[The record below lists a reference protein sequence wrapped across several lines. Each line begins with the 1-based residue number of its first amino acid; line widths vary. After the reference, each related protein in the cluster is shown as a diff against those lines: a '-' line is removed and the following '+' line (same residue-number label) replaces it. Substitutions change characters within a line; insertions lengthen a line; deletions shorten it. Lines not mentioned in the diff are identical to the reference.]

1 VASSD
6 VVVRLRMVGQ
16 AAFQAASAAAASGLE
31 RISDAGDSAGSSADA
46 LSRRMG
52 KGRNALNSI
61 GTMASRGALALGA
74 AGVAA
79 AGVGVKFNASME
91 QSKVAFTN
99 LLGSSSEA
107 EAMLGRLYKVAASTP
122 FEFPQLVQST
132 QRLLGFG
139 MAASKVEPTMKA
151 VGDAV
156 AAAGGGSE
164 QIDRVSTALG
174 QMQAKGKVSSEEL
187 LQLAESGVPALKI
200 LQDQLGLT
208 GAQLQDKL
216 QKGAIDANTGITA
229 LTKGIEKRYG
239 GMAAAQSKTFNG
251 MLSTLKDNAT
261 QVLGVVTQPLFTA
274 LSKNV
279 LPVAN
284 RVTAAVGAW
293 AKGGGVGRVFA
304 TMSKF
309 LAPAIAYVREL
320 FDALK
325 PLQPFIQN
333 ILWPLLKGFAIGA
346 LGPIGLALKLVI
358 PVVRLLAT
366 ALGWIGQKARPLR
379 GFFEVLGIVL
389 GTIFGPVILKAFTL
403 VKGLSGAMRVLQ
415 VVVRV
420 LIAPFVGVAKAV
432 SVLIGGFVRLAGRLV
447 AMRGPIAGVA
457 RYFVDLISKVARLP
471 SRLVAVGK
479 AMVDA
484 LVTGITSAPGKL
496 LDAIESMIPGGKAG
510 DVIRKVLPG
519 MAKGGTVRRAGVA
532 LVGEVGPELVHFPA
546 GARVTPL
553 SSPNLPAPA
562 LSGGGGGGGATT
574 AHFYLDRRLVATA
587 VAEDTADQRARR
599 GTAMR

>member
-239 GMAAAQSKTFNG
+239 G
-251 MLSTLKDNAT
+251 
-261 QVLGVVTQPLFTA
+261 
-274 LSKNV
+274 
-279 LPVAN
+279 
-284 RVTAAVGAW
+284 
-293 AKGGGVGRVFA
+293 
-304 TMSKF
+304 
-309 LAPAIAYVREL
+309 
-320 FDALK
+320 
-325 PLQPFIQN
+325 
-333 ILWPLLKGFAIGA
+333 
-346 LGPIGLALKLVI
+346 I